1 MVLYYSKSV
10 NNVSRKNPYIPEEVI
25 TEAQDLSM
33 LATLSDISSNA
44 SMRFSNYYTGREN
57 NEIEN
62 EIENETN
69 LPPLSTLPPS
79 PSPMD
84 LSPSIP
90 MNIPVD
96 TTQSEKIGSNIN
108 KARYDIIMKRLDKLE
123 DYLLILLVIMAII
136 AFKLFN

>member
-33 LATLSDISSNA
+33 LAALSDISSNA

-62 EIENETN
+62 EIENEMI
-69 LPPLSTLPPS
+69 LPPLSSLPPPPS
-79 PSPMD
+79 PLTP
-84 LSPSIP
+84 PPPIP

-96 TTQSEKIGSNIN
+96 TTEGENLSGNIN

-123 DYLLILLVIMAII
+123 DYLLILLVIMALI

>member
-33 LATLSDISSNA
+33 LAALSDISSNA

-69 LPPLSTLPPS
+69 LPPLSSLPPP

-84 LSPSIP
+84 LSTPIP